1 MMLTENSIPK
11 VLIDTNV
18 IIDAISERDCDY
30 APSKNIIRLIVS
42 KEIKG
47 YISTNQITDIY
58 YVLKKYIP
66 NAEARRRVIGSI
78 LNTFEVVPALP
89 SFFKHSLNQ
98 SKLDDY
104 EDSIVEEVA
113 SVNALS
119 FIITNN
125 TKDYKNSKVIAITP
139 KDYLKLFNI

>member
-18 IIDAISERDCDY
+18 IIDAISERDYDY

-47 YISTNQITDIY
+47 YIGTNQITDIY

-89 SFFKHSLNQ
+89 SFFKYSLNQ

-104 EDSIVEEVA
+104 VDSIVEEVA